1 MIYNC
6 FKILMILNFTFSW
19 SQNYISFRNMLNE
32 ANFWFY
38 EQQYDSAR
46 VYYEKAEEFNLK
58 FFPEEIHLYSR
69 TLWEL
74 GLKDKSISFLIN
86 SDGLKDF
93 FLKDTTY
100 YLGLSLEKR
109 LSISLKLNRVELDL
123 LTNRMIFY
131 DSLRNLDQ
139 IHRFKA
145 SNFEKGTIKYDSIWK
160 IINYQ
165 DSLNWETFIKEIK
178 LNGYPGGYS
187 MAPVGPGTILIH
199 AGSDRLLKDYSL
211 FIKEFDAGRMSSYDF
226 ANAIDRFF
234 VMKNNQSMY
243 NMYLGKEE
251 DEVPSPI
258 MIFVNR
264 CLIGM
269 SPYYDVYIPK
279 LYPRG
284 KTPPKSKLYEY
295 YKRSKENFNCI
306 KIK

>member
-1 MIYNC
+1 V
-6 FKILMILNFTFSW
+6 
-19 SQNYISFRNMLNE
+19 LNE

-38 EQQYDSAR
+38 EQQFDSAK

-69 TLWEL
+69 VLWEL

-109 LSISLKLNRVELDL
+109 LSISLKLKRVEQDL
-123 LTNRMIFY
+123 LTNRMSFY
-131 DSLRNLDQ
+131 DSIRNLDQ
-139 IHRFKA
+139 IHRLKV

-160 IINYQ
+160 MINNQ
-165 DSLNWETFIKEIK
+165 DSINWITLIKEIK

-187 MAPVGPGTILIH
+187 MAPVGPGSILIH
-199 AGSDRLLKDYSL
+199 AGSERLLNDYSL
-211 FIKEFDAGRMSSYDF
+211 FIKEFEAGRMSSYDF

-243 NMYLGKEE
+243 NMYMGKEE
-251 DEVPSPI
+251 NEVPSPI

-284 KTPPKSKLYEY
+284 KTPPKSKLYDY